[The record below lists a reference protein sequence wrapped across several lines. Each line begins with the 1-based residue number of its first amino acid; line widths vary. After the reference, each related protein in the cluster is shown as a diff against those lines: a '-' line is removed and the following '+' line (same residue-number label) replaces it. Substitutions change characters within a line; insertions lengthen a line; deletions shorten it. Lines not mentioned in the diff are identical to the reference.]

1 MPAPRSR
8 LNECSKRALWDPERI
23 CDNTISMKRQSVI
36 TQKKKRRG
44 PPPTGKGELIGVR
57 LQPPQLAALD
67 QWIVRQESA
76 RTRPEAIRHLMDL
89 ALSISASDRPT
100 SKAKAEKAAELAA
113 HAIEKA
119 SDKSQSTEE
128 QKTRKRKLISGPSE
142 FRDIRRDQARRRG
155 E

>member
-1 MPAPRSR
+1 M
-8 LNECSKRALWDPERI
+8 
-23 CDNTISMKRQSVI
+23 
-36 TQKKKRRG
+36 
-44 PPPTGKGELIGVR
+44 VR

-67 QWIVRQESA
+67 QWIARQESA
-76 RTRPEAIRHLMDL
+76 HTRPEAIRHLMDL
-89 ALSISASDRPT
+89 ALSISARDRPT

>member
-1 MPAPRSR
+1 
-8 LNECSKRALWDPERI
+8 
-23 CDNTISMKRQSVI
+23 VI

-44 PPPTGKGELIGVR
+44 QPPTAKGELIGVR

-67 QWIVRQESA
+67 QWIARQEMA

-89 ALSISASDRPT
+89 GLSISAGHRPT
-100 SKAKAEKAAELAA
+100 SKAKAEKAAELAS

-128 QKTRKRKLISGPSE
+128 QTARKRRLISGPSE
-142 FRDIRRDQARRRG
+142 FRGIRRDQARRRG